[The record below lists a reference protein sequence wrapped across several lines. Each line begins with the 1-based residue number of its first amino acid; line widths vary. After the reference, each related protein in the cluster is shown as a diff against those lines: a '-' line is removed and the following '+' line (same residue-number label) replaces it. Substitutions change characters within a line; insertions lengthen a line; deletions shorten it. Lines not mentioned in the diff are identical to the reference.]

1 VDPIFSH
8 GCQAAFYSASICA
21 WAVESSFKRPDRADN
36 YGRVLQKRL
45 QQHYGFSRSL
55 ALGDYGG
62 DGVDSALVIDLMK
75 SMPLVELEMM
85 LVASDISN
93 RSTNFHVMAKQA
105 GIFEIDFVDGVM
117 AGKSK
122 ILDTLNV

>member
-1 VDPIFSH
+1 M
-8 GCQAAFYSASICA
+8 
-21 WAVESSFKRPDRADN
+21 R
-36 YGRVLQKRL
+36 
-45 QQHYGFSRSL
+45 QHYGFSRSL

-62 DGVDSALVIDLMK
+62 DGVDPELVIDLMK

-93 RSTNFHVMAKQA
+93 RSTNFLEMAKQA
-105 GIFEIDFVDGVM
+105 GIYESDFVDGVM

-122 ILDTLNV
+122 ILDTLHV